1 MFFNK
6 NLNHKKLRI
15 AIITETYP
23 PDINGV
29 ANTLYEIVKQLQK
42 NHEVLILRPEEH
54 YYDVKINYN
63 LKEIFFP
70 FIKIPF
76 YNEVKLGIPIIQK
89 ISDSFKAFQPDIV
102 HIITEGP
109 LGFFSLWIAK
119 QMNIPV
125 IADYRT
131 NFNDY
136 LKFYHIQYLDEF
148 IKIYLNYFHNQ
159 CDLNLVPT
167 LEVKKQLLKKQY
179 KRIKVLGR
187 GIDTH
192 QFNPVKYSSI
202 LRDNLNIKSDDLM
215 FLYVGRIAPE
225 KNLYFL
231 CNILEKIYNKYE
243 HVKFV
248 FVGDGPI
255 KSELENRYQ
264 GVIFTGKLQGEELSQ
279 IYASSDV
286 FLFPSKTET
295 FGNVFLES
303 YASGLPIISYNY
315 GAAKKIYSNH
325 QTGFLLPLNS
335 LNEEYLWMKYLETY
349 IKNPELI
356 KKHKNNILNEH
367 KFKLHKL
374 SWEGIS
380 NQLIRYYRN
389 LINNKSKLF
398 FKAS

>member
-1 MFFNK
+1 MFFSKHQN
-6 NLNHKKLRI
+6 NKKLRI

-29 ANTLYEIVKQLQK
+29 SNTLFELVKQLQK
-42 NHEVLILRPEEH
+42 NHEVLILRPEEP
-54 YYDVKINYN
+54 YYDMKIDYN

-70 FIKIPF
+70 YIKIPF
-76 YNEVKLGIPIIQK
+76 YNEVKLGIPIIQR
-89 ISDSFKAFQPDIV
+89 ISDSFKTFQPDIV

-119 QMNIPV
+119 QMNLPV
-125 IADYRT
+125 VADYRT

-187 GIDTH
+187 GIDT
-192 QFNPVKYSSI
+192 QRFNPNKYSSNI
-202 LRDNLNIKSDDLM
+202 RKRFNIELNEIM

-231 CNILEKIYNKYE
+231 CNVIKKLQEKYN
-243 HVKFV
+243 HIKFV

-255 KSELENRYQ
+255 KSELENHYPEI
-264 GVIFTGKLQGEELSQ
+264 IFTGKLQGEELSC

-315 GAAKKIYSNH
+315 GAAKKIYTNH
-325 QTGFLLPLNS
+325 QTGFLMPLNI
-335 LNEEYLWMKYLETY
+335 LNEEELWLKYIENY

-356 KKHKNNILNEH
+356 KKHKHNILNEH

-389 LINNKSKLF
+389 LINDKSKLF